1 MGAKLRTILAELRWR
16 FEALYWERLVQMVL
30 FGSHA
35 RGDSELRSD
44 YFWRFYSTCLIGFL
58 V

>member
-1 MGAKLRTILAELRWR
+1 
-16 FEALYWERLVQMVL
+16 VQMVL

-35 RGDSELRSD
+35 RGDSEPGSD